1 MQLWHRDGNKVML
14 MRKVG
19 KHGAGKWGLPGGSAD
34 SKDRDDLATAEREA
48 KEEVG
53 GIPAHEVKGQIL
65 VKRCGPLVMALQAQG
80 ATHPFCEGPYLF
92 ALVPVK
98 SNCVCILFFV
108 CLS

>member
-1 MQLWHRDGNKVML
+1 ML

-53 GIPAHEVKGQIL
+53 GIPSHEVKGQIL
-65 VKRCGPLVMALQAQG
+65 IKRCGPLIVA
-80 ATHPFCEGPYLF
+80 
-92 ALVPVK
+92 
-98 SNCVCILFFV
+98 
-108 CLS
+108 

>member
-1 MQLWHRDGNKVML
+1 ML

-53 GIPAHEVKGQIL
+53 GIPSHEVKGQIL
-65 VKRCGPLVMALQAQG
+65 IKRCGPRAGAVVLHCVKSDSAPECSTAKVLQNSLCIMHVTVMA
-80 ATHPFCEGPYLF
+80 
-92 ALVPVK
+92 
-98 SNCVCILFFV
+98 
-108 CLS
+108 